1 MNKKTKRQKIYKTNS
16 KKNCKSKK
24 HHKTIV
30 KKVFTMKIEDIFIK
44 IYKIKV
50 QRSIIKQYKKTVRP
64 YRKV

>member
-1 MNKKTKRQKIYKTNS
+1 MNKKPKRQKIYKTNF
-16 KKNCKSKK
+16 KTNRKSKK

-30 KKVFTMKIEDIFIK
+30 KKVFAIKIEDIFIK